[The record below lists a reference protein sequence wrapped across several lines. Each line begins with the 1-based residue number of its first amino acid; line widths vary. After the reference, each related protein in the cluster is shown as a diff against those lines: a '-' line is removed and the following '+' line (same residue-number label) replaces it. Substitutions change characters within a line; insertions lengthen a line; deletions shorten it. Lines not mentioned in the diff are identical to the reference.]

1 MPLELSLAGKTYPP
15 TRPYDVSREK
25 IREFAEAV
33 GAAEPAYLD
42 PAAARALGHPDVV
55 APPTFP
61 IVVSTLG
68 WQPVIDDK
76 ELGLDYD
83 RVVHGGQRFV
93 YSRPVYAG
101 DRLVCAITL
110 EEIMERGGHGFLTLR
125 GDISTEVGEAVVT
138 VWTKFVVRG
147 EE

>member
-1 MPLELSLAGKTYPP
+1 MPLDVSLVGRTYPP
-15 TRPYDVSREK
+15 TRPYEVSREK

-33 GAAEPAYLD
+33 GLDLPAYVD

-61 IVVSTLG
+61 IVVSNLG
-68 WQPVIDDK
+68 WHQVIDDK

-83 RVVHGGQRFV
+83 RVVHGSQRFA
-93 YSRPVYAG
+93 YTRPVYAG
-101 DRLVCAITL
+101 DRLVCVLTL
-110 EEIMERGGHGFLTLR
+110 DEVMERGGHGFLTMR
-125 GDISTEVGEAVVT
+125 GDLTAENGEHVVT

-147 EE
+147 ED